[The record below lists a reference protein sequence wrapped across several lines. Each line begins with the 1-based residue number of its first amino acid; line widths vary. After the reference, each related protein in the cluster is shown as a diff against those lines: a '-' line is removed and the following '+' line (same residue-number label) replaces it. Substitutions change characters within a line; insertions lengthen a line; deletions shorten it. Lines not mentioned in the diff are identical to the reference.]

1 MDQEDP
7 ESDLNFVLSRQG
19 FFYFH
24 PLQREVV
31 RTPIMDNNGGSVPF
45 FWLLKHH

>member
-1 MDQEDP
+1 MDEEDP

-24 PLQREVV
+24 YSLDL
-31 RTPIMDNNGGSVPF
+31 TLSSVPSRE
-45 FWLLKHH
+45 